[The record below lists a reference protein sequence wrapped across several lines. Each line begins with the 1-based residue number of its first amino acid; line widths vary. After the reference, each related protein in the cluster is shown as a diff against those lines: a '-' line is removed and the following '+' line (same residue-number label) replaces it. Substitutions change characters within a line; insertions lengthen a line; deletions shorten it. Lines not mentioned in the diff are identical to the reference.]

1 MHKLLFPK
9 GDTTLYS
16 RHPNRNVSADQIL
29 ELTKITSGSAIDDLI
44 GEYEY
49 WGTTYNSRIIIDF
62 DLTELSESISS
73 NNVRNPEFYL
83 TLKATEAVHIPL
95 LYTLYAHPISS
106 SYTHGTGF
114 YNNDREIT
122 NGVSWNF
129 RTSELDGIYWQTP
142 GGDYYSGSGFVSSQ
156 SFNYQKPDVHMNVT
170 TTVRKWLSGSIAQY
184 GFLLK
189 HSSSL
194 ENDDTVLG
202 SIKFF
207 SNDTHTIYV
216 PRLECYWDSHENS
229 GTSSINEVSLDN
241 STIYIKNLRDSYQEG
256 EIAKLRIGCRE
267 KYPTIMYVTS
277 SNYTITKRVPATTY
291 YQIKDEVTEEILV
304 PYHMDGTKVSC
315 DSEGNYILVD
325 MNTFLPERFYRITFK
340 LVNSNSTEVRFID
353 QNFIFKVIR

>member
-1 MHKLLFPK
+1 MHKLIFPIK
-9 GDTTLYS
+9 DSTIYS
-16 RHPNRNVSADQIL
+16 RHPERNTGVDQIL
-29 ELTKITSGSAIDDLI
+29 ELTKICSGSAVDDLV
-44 GEYEY
+44 GQYEF
-49 WGTTYNSRIIIDF
+49 WENTYNSRILIDF
-62 DLTELSESISS
+62 DLSDISASISS

-95 LYTLYAHPISS
+95 AYTLYAHPISAS
-106 SYTHGTGF
+106 WVNGTGY
-114 YNNDREIT
+114 YNNNAEVT
-122 NGVSWNF
+122 NGVSWLY
-129 RTSELDGIYWQTP
+129 RDGTLAGHAWSTA

-170 TTVRKWLSGSIAQY
+170 TTVRKWLSGSISQY

-216 PRLECYWDSHENS
+216 PRLEAYWDSHENS

-315 DSEGNYILVD
+315 DSEGNYILID